1 VNNTLFQRLNDK
13 LYVSSDLRSDE
24 AAQFLATTSQ
34 FHLVCNAITSIISP
48 TLYSAGL
55 SAIGQIQR
63 GSVLA
68 VHHPCVDRWT
78 SVWTGISIIVNRATP
93 MHRDWGAA
101 PPFYDLLVSG
111 GTHADCHLNLPDLGT
126 RLWYLPGTAVAVSGR
141 VLRHEVP
148 DWLEGERICCAHF
161 IKDAVHD
168 RLGEARPVWPCLTD
182 YFTLIDT

>member
-1 VNNTLFQRLNDK
+1 MRFSISSASSLCRSLDISLDRDLHNCQPRYSNAQRL
-13 LYVSSDLRSDE
+13 
-24 AAQFLATTSQ
+24 
-34 FHLVCNAITSIISP
+34 
-48 TLYSAGL
+48 G
-55 SAIGQIQR
+55 
-63 GSVLA
+63 
-68 VHHPCVDRWT
+68 
-78 SVWTGISIIVNRATP
+78 
-93 MHRDWGAA
+93 
-101 PPFYDLLVSG
+101 SG
-111 GTHADCHLNLPDLGT
+111 GTHADCHLNLPDIGT